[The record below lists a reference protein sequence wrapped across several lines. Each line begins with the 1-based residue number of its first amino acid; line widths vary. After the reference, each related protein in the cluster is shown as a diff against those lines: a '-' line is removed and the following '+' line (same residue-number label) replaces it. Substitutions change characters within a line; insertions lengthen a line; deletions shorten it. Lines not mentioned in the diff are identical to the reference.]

1 MTSKSKRNK
10 RAFFKK
16 VMPFLQSYA
25 VEVAHMESFTK
36 GRLSKEVLKTISF
49 HTNQLLQP
57 LKLDTIYE
65 SLLESIL
72 RSLAMQAISPNIA
85 KSSSKAIQKVDL
97 FFQEELYLNKMPHD
111 VRCALESFA
120 ITAQIRELIHKV
132 EALKKSSNNSDS
144 QTINL
149 AKEIVSTIRSKVKQL
164 DKHYLW
170 KLDDIRPNFLFQLH
184 LIERSLEI
192 GNFEVLPPPQS

>member
-1 MTSKSKRNK
+1 
-10 RAFFKK
+10 
-16 VMPFLQSYA
+16 MPFLQSYA
-25 VEVAHMESFTK
+25 VEMAHMESFSK
-36 GRLSKEVLKTISF
+36 GNLPKEVIKTINS
-49 HTNQLLQP
+49 HTTQILQP

-65 SLLESIL
+65 GLLESIL
-72 RSLAMQAISPNIA
+72 RSLAMQAISPSIA
-85 KSSSKAIQKVDL
+85 KSSSKAIQKVDQ
-97 FFQEELYLNKMPHD
+97 FFEQEHYLAKLPHE

-120 ITAQIRELIHKV
+120 LTAQIRELIHEV
-132 EALKKSSNNSDS
+132 EALKESSDGSDS
-144 QTINL
+144 QPINK

-192 GNFEVLPPPQS
+192 GNFDILPPPQN